1 VAVKRITVRVPPKLH
16 KRVAQ
21 AARLRQ
27 VSLNQ
32 FVAEA
37 LEAST
42 RRQASAGGSRRT
54 VSRFEAKAQRHGSPP
69 DLGVTTRQAGGL
81 TWGPHVGS
89 ALTAPSARGSV
100 DSSS

>member
-21 AARLRQ
+21 AARLRH

-42 RRQASAGGSRRT
+42 RRQASAGGPWKLRELSALLIPAAEARGLTEAELLRHARQVRRT
-54 VSRFEAKAQRHGSPP
+54 IWKERYQEAI
-69 DLGVTTRQAGGL
+69 QA
-81 TWGPHVGS
+81 VKS
-89 ALTAPSARGSV
+89 NAR
-100 DSSS
+100 

>member
-1 VAVKRITVRVPPKLH
+1 MAVKRITVRVSPALH

-21 AARLRQ
+21 AAAKRR

-42 RRQASAGGSRRT
+42 RHQESAAGP
-54 VSRFEAKAQRHGSPP
+54 QRLRELSALLAPA
-69 DLGVTTRQAGGL
+69 AGARGL
-81 TWGPHVGS
+81 TEEELLRHVREVRRSIWKERYQEATRPVKPDIG
-89 ALTAPSARGSV
+89 
-100 DSSS
+100 

>member
-1 VAVKRITVRVPPKLH
+1 MAAKRITVRVSPGLH

-21 AARLRQ
+21 AAAKRR

-42 RRQASAGGSRRT
+42 RQQESVAG
-54 VSRFEAKAQRHGSPP
+54 AQRLRELSALLAPAAEA
-69 DLGVTTRQAGGL
+69 RGL
-81 TWGPHVGS
+81 TEEELLRHVREVRRSIWKERYQEATRLVKPDIG
-89 ALTAPSARGSV
+89 
-100 DSSS
+100 